1 MVRLCPL
8 LNDDR
13 TGSNSKNSEALR
25 ELLLQTD
32 GLAEHVMYVG
42 VPLVGLAA
50 LYGGEVTLG

>member
-1 MVRLCPL
+1 MCPL

-13 TGSNSKNSEALR
+13 TGSNSENSEALR